1 MEKQRLDRFI
11 SNQTGTSRSVVKN
24 AIRYGYA
31 FVDGVRTRDPSVQI
45 YPEKSV
51 VEYYHKR
58 IDYKK
63 HLYIIMNKPEGVLSA
78 SEDKNRTTV
87 VDLVPEE
94 LRRNTLFP
102 VGRLD
107 RDTTGLLI
115 ITDDGDFAHNC
126 ISPSKNIEKK
136 YSVVLNGDVD
146 DGIIQKFADGVILA
160 DGTPCRP
167 AHLVRTGEN
176 RADIVITEG
185 RYHQVKRMFG
195 TVGLGVE
202 KLKRLSVGKLQ
213 LPSDLNEGEC
223 REMTES
229 EISDALK

>member
-11 SNQTGTSRSVVKN
+11 SNQTGTSRSVVRN

-31 FVDGVRTRDPSVQI
+31 FVDGVRTCDPSVQI
-45 YPEKSV
+45 YPEKNI

-58 IDYKK
+58 IEYKK

-78 SEDKNRTTV
+78 SEDKKRTTV
-87 VDLVPEE
+87 VDLVPEG

-136 YSVVLNGDVD
+136 YSVVLDGDVD

-167 AHLVRTGEN
+167 ARLVRTGEN

-213 LPSDLNEGEC
+213 LPSDLSEGEC